1 MRSKLQ
7 VVEVIPS
14 ERFNLASDPALDQ
27 NNSLKHDGR
36 VKELQVQHLPI
47 IGIMRRMLNA
57 KRFHNLMQLL
67 MLPTD
72 QNVASAR
79 VAVHHGSDSF
89 TVVSLDASIDIQ
101 S

>member
-7 VVEVIPS
+7 VIDISTS
-14 ERFNLASDPALDQ
+14 ELLNLAGDPALDKKT
-27 NNSLKHDGR
+27 SLKHDGR
-36 VKELQVQHLPI
+36 VEELQIQHLPI

-57 KRFHNLMQLL
+57 KRFHNVMQVL

-72 QNVASAR
+72 QNVAGAR
-79 VAVHHGSDSF
+79 VVVHHVSDSF
-89 TVVSLDASIDIQ
+89 TVVPLNASIDIQ

>member
-7 VVEVIPS
+7 VVEVSPS

-36 VKELQVQHLPI
+36 VKELQVPHLPI
-47 IGIMRRMLNA
+47 IGVMRRMLNA
-57 KRFHNLMQLL
+57 KRFHNIMQVF
-67 MLPTD
+67 MFPTD

-79 VAVHHGSDSF
+79 VAVHHVSDSF
-89 TVVSLDASIDIQ
+89 TVVPFDASIDNQ